1 MDTLKKKKIK
11 ENITLNKETTTK
23 KISRFKTVF
32 KKANNI
38 KSFNLQKN
46 LKIYAAV

>member
-23 KISRFKTVF
+23 KDLQVQNGIQ
-32 KKANNI
+32 
-38 KSFNLQKN
+38 KSQQD
-46 LKIYAAV
+46 KIF